1 MNRLLAPAA
10 LLLAVAACSNQV
22 GGNGTGT
29 TAPGGAGGSAG
40 GTATGGAAAGGAG
53 GAATGGAGGT
63 GGAGLPPC
71 EQPGMTPNQPPPV
84 GYKPFACDL
93 PKPCPTLGFVSWF
106 YGTAGTPTFGD
117 PSAATCILTKLRDRE
132 VSALSWVNNRSG
144 MGEFEDT
151 EDLFIVDGEHAF
163 ANWTVANDLDLS
175 SGTRNRQLL
184 KPPAYFDGC
193 LQLTDPSAIYACLID
208 WSAGCDDVPVSCPAP

>member
-1 MNRLLAPAA
+1 MNRPLVLAA
-10 LLLAVAACSNQV
+10 LILAVAACSNQV

-53 GAATGGAGGT
+53 GTATGGA

-93 PKPCPTLGFVSWF
+93 PKPCPALGFVSF
-106 YGTAGTPTFGD
+106 FDGTIGTPTFGD

-144 MGEFEDT
+144 MGEFQDT
-151 EDLFIVDGEHAF
+151 EDLFIVDGEHAV

-175 SGTRNRQLL
+175 SGTRHRQLL

-208 WSAGCDDVPVSCPAP
+208 WSAGCDGVPVSCPAP